1 MFSVKY
7 LSCNNNKIYKQSSS
21 ALPHD
26 AQTVQVSHFSQIY
39 FVFHFYMLSHKHR
52 NFNFSTSEND
62 QCLHIINANRKTT
75 VNSIP
80 AYLIH
85 WSTRFRLSISLKTE
99 FDIPTV
105 LRMSNA
111 FRCALCTN
119 IYVQM
124 KMYMNNNMTGIN
136 NASLIITTVKILG
149 N

>member
-1 MFSVKY
+1 MHKLFRFRISAKY
-7 LSCNNNKIYKQSSS
+7 TL
-21 ALPHD
+21 
-26 AQTVQVSHFSQIY
+26 Y
-39 FVFHFYMLSHKHR
+39 FTFICSLINR

-124 KMYMNNNMTGIN
+124 KMYINNNMTGIN